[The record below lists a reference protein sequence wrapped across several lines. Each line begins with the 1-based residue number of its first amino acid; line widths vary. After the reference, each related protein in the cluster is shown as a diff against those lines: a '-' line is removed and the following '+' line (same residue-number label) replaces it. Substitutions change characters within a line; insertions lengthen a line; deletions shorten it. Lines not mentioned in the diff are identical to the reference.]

1 MNCLK
6 VNPNLLIKRTPPL
19 IRNNIYT
26 SLDSLKEYNIPVSIY
41 YNYFISIEKY
51 KLKNLWNHIV
61 KKWMYMKRHLSEQK
75 GDVTIDAS
83 ILESYHHVHLNIDD
97 EELNNLFIQFIGGS
111 DFKSLFLCNCVQN
124 FIYPK

>member
-1 MNCLK
+1 
-6 VNPNLLIKRTPPL
+6 
-19 IRNNIYT
+19 
-26 SLDSLKEYNIPVSIY
+26 
-41 YNYFISIEKY
+41 
-51 KLKNLWNHIV
+51 
-61 KKWMYMKRHLSEQK
+61 MYMKRHLSEQK